1 MDALGLVQESILP
14 VLASLTSQICLAHG
28 QKQRHH
34 LLDLDSIWVAG
45 CPRFL
50 IWYLIHVPED
60 LYLLTICFEFSNLSL
75 FSHYLAFQLELD
87 RLLG

>member
-1 MDALGLVQESILP
+1 MDALGLVQKSILP

-34 LLDLDSIWVAG
+34 LLDLDSIWVAR

-50 IWYLIHVPED
+50 I
-60 LYLLTICFEFSNLSL
+60 
-75 FSHYLAFQLELD
+75 
-87 RLLG
+87 